1 MLNKSS
7 TSFRYKSSKP
17 QAPSTRESSGT
28 KSPIAASAI
37 EAWRLTFPWGL
48 EIGFWNLSALD
59 PPHRF
64 LRQLIERGYRQ
75 FQMLFL
81 RVFDL
86 VMADAVQALR
96 EHHHRRHTGTRDF
109 CGIVQRARWHPM
121 GFCAG
126 LANRFFAKIDKI
138 FVKQNRLD
146 APNPFPGKI
155 DISFSSEF
163 LACAFCFAQHSR
175 ERAGIEMALIQRDPA
190 FFDHACDD
198 ARFGCAGTD
207 RANAAVAALGDAINF
222 GTHFGR
228 GEKRVTSPIHRRAAG
243 MRGLTAKGDRMTLD
257 AEGSEDNAERE
268 IEIEKHRALFDVQL
282 EISRGITQLFA

>member
-17 QAPSTRESSGT
+17 QAPKNLQAPSLQSLR
-28 KSPIAASAI
+28 AI

-109 CGIVQRARWHPM
+109 GGVVQRA
-121 GFCAG
+121 
-126 LANRFFAKIDKI
+126 
-138 FVKQNRLD
+138 
-146 APNPFPGKI
+146 
-155 DISFSSEF
+155 
-163 LACAFCFAQHSR
+163 
-175 ERAGIEMALIQRDPA
+175 
-190 FFDHACDD
+190 
-198 ARFGCAGTD
+198 
-207 RANAAVAALGDAINF
+207 
-222 GTHFGR
+222 
-228 GEKRVTSPIHRRAAG
+228 
-243 MRGLTAKGDRMTLD
+243 
-257 AEGSEDNAERE
+257 
-268 IEIEKHRALFDVQL
+268 
-282 EISRGITQLFA
+282 